1 MIIKQISVFVEN
13 GVGGLSEIAKILSD
27 SRINIRSAYVADT
40 AEFGILRLI
49 VTDTKK
55 AEKVLLDNG
64 IAVKE
69 SDVIAI
75 EMPDSPGGLSYILD
89 VLSGNRINIEYLY
102 AFVGKG
108 DSGAIMVFKAD
119 DAKKAEDALEK
130 SGIVDVNKTSIL
142 DMLSK

>member
-13 GVGGLSEIAKILSD
+13 GVGGISEITRILSD
-27 SRINIRSAYVADT
+27 NDINIRSAYVADT

-55 AEKVLLDNG
+55 AEKVLGESG

-69 SDVIAI
+69 TDVIAV
-75 EMPDSPGGLSYILD
+75 EMSDTPGGLGGILD
-89 VLSGNRINIEYLY
+89 VLSDQGVNIEYLY

-108 DSGAIMVFKAD
+108 ESGALMVFKAD
-119 DAKKAEDALEK
+119 DAQKAEEVLEK
-130 SGIVDVNKTSIL
+130 SGIVDINATSVYDSL
-142 DMLSK
+142 K

>member
-13 GVGGLSEIAKILSD
+13 GVGGISEITKILSD
-27 SRINIRSAYVADT
+27 EKINIRSAYVADT

-55 AEKVLLDNG
+55 AEKVLSENG
-64 IAVKE
+64 IIVKE

-75 EMPDSPGGLSYILD
+75 EMPDTPGGLSDILD
-89 VLSGNRINIEYLY
+89 VLSKDDVNIEYLY

-108 DSGAIMVFKAD
+108 ENGALMVFKAD

-130 SGIVDVNKTSIL
+130 SGIVDVNKSSIL

>member
-13 GVGGLSEIAKILSD
+13 GVGGISEITKILSD
-27 SRINIRSAYVADT
+27 NNINIRSAYVADT

-55 AEKVLLDNG
+55 AEKVLGDSG

-69 SDVIAI
+69 TDVIAV
-75 EMPDSPGGLSYILD
+75 EMSDTPGGLGGILD
-89 VLSGNRINIEYLY
+89 VLSDNGVNIEYLY

-108 DSGAIMVFKAD
+108 ESGALMVFKAD
-119 DAKKAEDALEK
+119 DAQKAETVLEN
-130 SGIVDVNKTSIL
+130 SGIVDINATSVYDSL
-142 DMLSK
+142 K

>member
-13 GVGGLSEIAKILSD
+13 GVGGISEITKILSD
-27 SRINIRSAYVADT
+27 SKINIRSAYVADT

-55 AEKVLLDNG
+55 AEKVLGESG

-69 SDVIAI
+69 TDVIAV
-75 EMPDSPGGLSYILD
+75 EMPDTPGGLGD
-89 VLSGNRINIEYLY
+89 VLKVLSDNGVNIEYLY

-108 DSGAIMVFKAD
+108 ESDALMVFKAD
-119 DAKKAEDALEK
+119 DAEKAETVLEK
-130 SGIVDVNKTSIL
+130 SGIVDINATSVYDSL
-142 DMLSK
+142 K

>member
-13 GVGGLSEIAKILSD
+13 GVGGISEITKILSD
-27 SRINIRSAYVADT
+27 NSINIRSAYVADT

-55 AEKVLLDNG
+55 AEQVLTENG

-69 SDVIAI
+69 TDVIAV
-75 EMPDSPGGLSYILD
+75 EMSDTPGGLGVILD
-89 VLSGNRINIEYLY
+89 VLSDNGVNIEYLY

-108 DSGAIMVFKAD
+108 ESGALMVFKAD
-119 DAKKAEDALEK
+119 DAEKAEAVLEK
-130 SGIVDVNKTSIL
+130 SGIVDINATSVYDSL
-142 DMLSK
+142 K

>member
-13 GVGGLSEIAKILSD
+13 GVGGISEITKILSD
-27 SRINIRSAYVADT
+27 NNINIRSAYVADT

-55 AEKVLLDNG
+55 AEKVLGESG

-69 SDVIAI
+69 TDVIAV
-75 EMPDSPGGLSYILD
+75 EMSDTPGGLGAILD
-89 VLSGNRINIEYLY
+89 VLSDNGVNIEYLY

-108 DSGAIMVFKAD
+108 ESGALMVFKAD
-119 DAKKAEDALEK
+119 DAQKAETVLEK
-130 SGIVDVNKTSIL
+130 SGIVDINATSVYDSL
-142 DMLSK
+142 K

>member
-13 GVGGLSEIAKILSD
+13 GVGGISEITKILSD
-27 SRINIRSAYVADT
+27 SKINIRSAYVADT

-55 AEKVLLDNG
+55 AEQVLSENG

-69 SDVIAI
+69 TDVIAV
-75 EMPDSPGGLSYILD
+75 EMSDTPGGLGGILD
-89 VLSGNRINIEYLY
+89 VLSDNGVNIEYLY

-108 DSGAIMVFKAD
+108 ESGALMVFKAD
-119 DAKKAEDALEK
+119 DAEKAEAVLEK
-130 SGIVDVNKTSIL
+130 SGIVDMNATSVYDSL
-142 DMLSK
+142 K

>member
-13 GVGGLSEIAKILSD
+13 GVGGISEITKILSD
-27 SRINIRSAYVADT
+27 SKINIRSAYVADT

-55 AEKVLLDNG
+55 AERVLTENG

-69 SDVIAI
+69 TDVIAV
-75 EMPDSPGGLSYILD
+75 EMSDTPGGLGGILD
-89 VLSGNRINIEYLY
+89 VLSDNGVNIEYLY

-108 DSGAIMVFKAD
+108 ESGALMVFKAD
-119 DAKKAEDALEK
+119 DAGKAEDVLEK
-130 SGIVDVNKTSIL
+130 SGIVDVNATSVYDSL
-142 DMLSK
+142 K

>member
-27 SRINIRSAYVADT
+27 EKINIRSAYVADT

-55 AEKVLLDNG
+55 AEKVLLENG

-75 EMPDSPGGLSYILD
+75 EMPDRPGGLYDILD
-89 VLSGNRINIEYLY
+89 ILSKDGVNIEYLY
-102 AFVGKG
+102 AFVGHG
-108 DSGAIMVFKAD
+108 DSGALMVFKAD

-130 SGIVDVNKTSIL
+130 SGIVDVNKSSIL

>member
-13 GVGGLSEIAKILSD
+13 GVGGISEITKILSD
-27 SRINIRSAYVADT
+27 SKINIRSAYVADT

-55 AEKVLLDNG
+55 AEKVLGESG

-69 SDVIAI
+69 TDVIAV
-75 EMPDSPGGLSYILD
+75 EMSDTPGGLGAILD
-89 VLSGNRINIEYLY
+89 VLSNNGVNIEYLY

-108 DSGAIMVFKAD
+108 ESGALMVFKAD
-119 DAKKAEDALEK
+119 DAQKAETVLEK
-130 SGIVDVNKTSIL
+130 SGIVDINATSVYDSL
-142 DMLSK
+142 K